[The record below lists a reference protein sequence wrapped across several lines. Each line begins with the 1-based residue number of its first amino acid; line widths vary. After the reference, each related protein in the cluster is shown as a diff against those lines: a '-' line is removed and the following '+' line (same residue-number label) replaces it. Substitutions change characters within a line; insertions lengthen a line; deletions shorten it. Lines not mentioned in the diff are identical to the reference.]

1 MIEPI
6 KKCFATTNSVTINS
20 DGSIVPCCKYHDD
33 FAHLDDFSTL
43 SNINQSKK
51 FIELKRLHH
60 FGISLPGCH
69 GCDRDE
75 KRNIESRRQ
84 NYTKRYTDDD
94 YYIDISLSNY
104 CNLKCRTCIP
114 ELSTRWFD
122 DYAFLKKQGLVIDNK
137 HYTAKTISD
146 SDLEKIFE
154 LIKNLDKKRIII
166 EVKGGEPFLG
176 SGAERFFKKLSQL
189 RNSDKII
196 IELFSNGTYYPE
208 WLASIVPNFMKFNL
222 WLSIDGM
229 HDVYEYIRGDN
240 TRHTYSNFLIN
251 LDKFRKLETIDLKL
265 IYLVQNTN
273 VHQVQKFQETFIDNI
288 CWQILEYPAHYKLK
302 NMPEKSKSLIIDDLK
317 LITPTG
323 KNEFYKISH
332 MIDMLLEPLDP
343 KSYENYI
350 KFSAHLDN
358 RRNQRLINIVPH
370 MLDEPA
376 QLLYRS
382 IIV

>member
-1 MIEPI
+1 MTKSV
-6 KKCFATTNSVTINS
+6 KKCFATTNSITINP

-33 FAHLDDFSTL
+33 FAHLNDFSTL
-43 SNINQSKK
+43 LNVNQSKK

-60 FGISLPGCH
+60 FEISLPGCN
-69 GCDRDE
+69 GCDRNE
-75 KRNIESRRQ
+75 KRNMESRRQ
-84 NYTKRYTDDD
+84 LYDKKFTDDD

-122 DYAFLKKQGLVIDNK
+122 DYEFLKKQGLVIDAK
-137 HYTAKTISD
+137 QYTAQTISD
-146 SDLEKIFE
+146 NDLEKIFE
-154 LIKNLDKKRIII
+154 LIENLDKKRITV

-176 SGAERFFKKLSQL
+176 LSAERFLKKLSRL

-208 WLASIVPNFMKFNL
+208 WLADMAPNFMKFKL

-229 HDVYEYIRGDN
+229 HDVYEYIRGDS
-240 TRHTYSNFLIN
+240 TRYTYNNFLIN
-251 LDKFRKLETIDLKL
+251 LDKFRKLETVDLKL

-273 VHQVQKFQETFIDNI
+273 VHQIKKFQETFMDNI

-302 NMPEKSKSLIIDDLK
+302 NMPEKSKFQIINELK

-323 KNEFYKISH
+323 RNEFHKISY
-332 MIDMLLEPLDP
+332 MIDMLLEPIDP

-350 KFSAHLDN
+350 KFSAHLDT
-358 RRNQRLINIVPH
+358 RRNQRLINVVPH
-370 MLDEPA
+370 MLDEQA
-376 QLLYRS
+376 QLLYSS
-382 IIV
+382 IIE